1 MLRDFI
7 EYMIAVRH
15 CFSCKH
21 FRSNFN
27 RYANYDFGV
36 CDKLGKY
43 KPYEKVEGE
52 CGGKEYQISDEWKK
66 LVEERKE
73 NY

>member
-21 FRSNFN
+21 FRGNFN
-27 RYANYDFGV
+27 RYNSFDYGT

-43 KPYEKVEGE
+43 YPHQNQQGE
-52 CGGKEYQISDEWKK
+52 CRGEKYEIDPEWKK
-66 LVEERKE
+66 L
-73 NY
+73 NDDII